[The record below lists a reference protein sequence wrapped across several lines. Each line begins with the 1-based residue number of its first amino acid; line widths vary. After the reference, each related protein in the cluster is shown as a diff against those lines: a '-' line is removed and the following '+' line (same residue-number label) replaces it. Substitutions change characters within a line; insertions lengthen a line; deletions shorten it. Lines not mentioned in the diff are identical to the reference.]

1 MMNSGSYQSTVV
13 ALAGEM
19 ALFPAARSHCPTLEE
34 STSCSSP
41 ERQVSGH
48 VEVLT
53 LPEKS
58 VQQSTSLP
66 SLLPSSTPTGS
77 CWLCYHRQ
85 TLGTWERERD
95 ETAGIPGPGWKWWN
109 LRGLGAGGILQS
121 VPEVKRALH
130 PGQLHKSTLYLN
142 LGYLGTAVTGNLQE
156 GKIIVIISV

>member
-1 MMNSGSYQSTVV
+1 MYSNPRVCR
-13 ALAGEM
+13 L
-19 ALFPAARSHCPTLEE
+19 C
-34 STSCSSP
+34 
-41 ERQVSGH
+41 
-48 VEVLT
+48 
-53 LPEKS
+53 
-58 VQQSTSLP
+58 
-66 SLLPSSTPTGS
+66 SLLQLPQGAAGYAITGR
-77 CWLCYHRQ
+77 H
-85 TLGTWERERD
+85 LGLGRERD